1 MAGSE
6 TEWSHLRGEN
16 FRGQVCDVRRDLPPC
31 QELRHFVA
39 KGVTVVFKQVVGLSS
54 VHARKGSDCH
64 YRAGRWTKP
73 YVKTM
78 ASPLK
83 HQEDCLQT

>member
-6 TEWSHLRGEN
+6 TEWSHLRGKN

-39 KGVTVVFKQVVGLSS
+39 KGVTVVFKQVVGFSS
-54 VHARKGSDCH
+54 VHARKGW
-64 YRAGRWTKP
+64 RADEQASI
-73 YVKTM
+73 YV
-78 ASPLK
+78 
-83 HQEDCLQT
+83 E

>member
-39 KGVTVVFKQVVGLSS
+39 KGVTVVFKEIVGFSS
-54 VHARKGSDCH
+54 VGAKGSGGQMSKPASMWSDGH
-64 YRAGRWTKP
+64 YRAGRGQSL
-73 YVKTM
+73 M
-78 ASPLK
+78 
-83 HQEDCLQT
+83 